1 MDELSFFPFVFNK
14 MYDWL
19 LEKHQAASEEIT
31 DLSNIRGKYQR
42 HQAFEAELAAS
53 KDKLDQIKEVD
64 ILADFVCQIFYIS
77 TQIFLHTAHQ
87 PIADAINRRRLSG
100 IIGLNQFV

>member
-1 MDELSFFPFVFNK
+1 

-19 LEKHQAASEEIT
+19 VEKHQAASEEIT

-53 KDKLDQIKEVD
+53 KDKLDQIKEVC
-64 ILADFVCQIFYIS
+64 INCLFRKAGV
-77 TQIFLHTAHQ
+77 AHLV
-87 PIADAINRRRLSG
+87 PPPGGYGGGGEKCTCVVNESR
-100 IIGLNQFV
+100 

>member
-1 MDELSFFPFVFNK
+1 MESFLKILQCCNLNSGVFNK

-19 LEKHQAASEEIT
+19 VEKHQAASEEIT

-53 KDKLDQIKEVD
+53 KDKLDQIKEV
-64 ILADFVCQIFYIS
+64 C
-77 TQIFLHTAHQ
+77 
-87 PIADAINRRRLSG
+87 INCV
-100 IIGLNQFV
+100 FM

>member
-1 MDELSFFPFVFNK
+1 
-14 MYDWL
+14 MYEWL

-53 KDKLDQIKEVD
+53 KDKLDQIKEVF
-64 ILADFVCQIFYIS
+64 IKTLIFSSKKNFVFP
-77 TQIFLHTAHQ
+77 TF
-87 PIADAINRRRLSG
+87 
-100 IIGLNQFV
+100 

>member
-1 MDELSFFPFVFNK
+1 MECLFFCFAPK

-53 KDKLDQIKEVD
+53 KDNLDQIKEV
-64 ILADFVCQIFYIS
+64 
-77 TQIFLHTAHQ
+77 
-87 PIADAINRRRLSG
+87 
-100 IIGLNQFV
+100 

>member
-1 MDELSFFPFVFNK
+1 MSFFGVSAILLLFFHK

-53 KDKLDQIKEVD
+53 KDKLDQIKEVHECTS
-64 ILADFVCQIFYIS
+64 LLRCYM
-77 TQIFLHTAHQ
+77 
-87 PIADAINRRRLSG
+87 
-100 IIGLNQFV
+100 

>member
-1 MDELSFFPFVFNK
+1 MARCTIGFFNLCSFVSHK

-19 LEKHQAASEEIT
+19 LERHQAASEEIT

-53 KDKLDQIKEVD
+53 KDKLDQIKEV
-64 ILADFVCQIFYIS
+64 C
-77 TQIFLHTAHQ
+77 TNT
-87 PIADAINRRRLSG
+87 
-100 IIGLNQFV
+100 

>member
-1 MDELSFFPFVFNK
+1 

-31 DLSNIRGKYQR
+31 DLSNIRAKYQR

-53 KDKLDQIKEVD
+53 KDKLDQIKEV
-64 ILADFVCQIFYIS
+64 LV
-77 TQIFLHTAHQ
+77 
-87 PIADAINRRRLSG
+87 
-100 IIGLNQFV
+100 

>member
-1 MDELSFFPFVFNK
+1 MEFLFFCFAPK

-53 KDKLDQIKEVD
+53 KDNLDQIKEV
-64 ILADFVCQIFYIS
+64 
-77 TQIFLHTAHQ
+77 
-87 PIADAINRRRLSG
+87 
-100 IIGLNQFV
+100 